1 MKLEIEPQDV
11 AVHGNFKTSEFKT
24 GDTAFIVDMFADKVY
39 SHKERAVIREMACNA
54 HDSHI
59 MAGTEDVPFDVHIP
73 TRLEPY
79 FSLRDY
85 GTGLSDEEVR
95 DHYAGIG
102 ISTKRDN
109 QNVIGCYGIGTL
121 SPYSLA
127 DSFTVKSYKNGVC
140 RTYSCYRNDQRV
152 PVVSLLTECETDE
165 PNGIEVNVSVE
176 GKVYEFGVEAVYVF
190 KFWEGTLPNINDK
203 YVVEQCE
210 DARKGYA
217 FEGDDYGLKNT
228 WGDVFAI
235 MGNIAYTIPR
245 DLDEFRCEGYLKFE
259 LGELSF
265 DTGRENLAMDTKTK
279 EALKAK
285 FAAVK
290 EALTADAIAQI
301 EALPTAWDQAVLAN
315 ELNKGDLGRKIKADL
330 QEYAPD
336 GTTEEMTYFSGYAR
350 SHGGIDK
357 GLTQKIPI
365 GSHVVYYASKPRFQ
379 SRIKQHLKDQ
389 FHQTTLVLLTTQQIA
404 ETGVPADLINDLEDL
419 PKVYSSRSGGSGTV
433 DKCKVY
439 TIRDGY
445 DSYQNRKNW
454 VEAEV
459 DLKDGEERVYVE
471 INRFEV
477 VGQKWFTNTTSQ
489 IRSSIDNLKAHIG
502 DVKVYGIK
510 SVLLKSKGFK
520 NGNWISLDEYLK
532 RETTKVAPKKIQKFT
547 EDSSSMAKLFCSL
560 ADMVDDERFAEFKTL
575 YDSQDEYSFCKTLS
589 NLEIEVEESY
599 EADDVYKDI
608 IDSHDIFGI
617 IDTRHASNNLSKIA
631 KYIINEN
638 N

>member
-176 GKVYEFGVEAVYVF
+176 GRVYEFGAEAVYVF

-203 YVVEQCE
+203 YIVEKCE

-228 WGDVFAI
+228 WGDVFAV

-489 IRSSIDNLKAHIG
+489 IRSSIDDLKAHIG

-547 EDSSSMAKLFCSL
+547 EDSSMAKLFCSL

>member
-203 YVVEQCE
+203 YIVEKCE

-228 WGDVFAI
+228 WGDVFAV

-419 PKVYSSRSGGSGTV
+419 PKVYSSRSSGSGTV

>member
-11 AVHGNFKTSEFKT
+11 AVHGDFKTSEFKT

-59 MAGTEDVPFDVHIP
+59 MAGTEDVPFDVHLP

-85 GTGLSDEEVR
+85 GTGLTDEEVR

-127 DSFTVKSYKNGVC
+127 DSFTVKSYKDGIC

-165 PNGIEVNVSVE
+165 PNGIEVNLSVE
-176 GKVYEFGVEAVYVF
+176 GRVYEFGVEAVYVF

-203 YVVEQCE
+203 YTVEQCE

-217 FEGDDYGLKNT
+217 FEGDGYGLKNT
-228 WGDVFAI
+228 WGDMFAI
-235 MGNIAYTIPR
+235 MGNISYAIPR

-259 LGELSF
+259 LGELTF
-265 DTGRENLAMDTKTK
+265 DSGRENLAMDAKTK
-279 EALKAK
+279 AALKAK
-285 FAAVK
+285 FEEVRAS
-290 EALTADAIAQI
+290 LTADAIAQI
-301 EALPTAWDQAVLAN
+301 EALSTAWDQAVLAN
-315 ELNKGDLGRKIKADL
+315 ELNKGELGRKIKADL

-336 GTTEEMTYFSGYAR
+336 RTTEEMTYFSGGAR
-350 SHGGIDK
+350 SYGGIDK
-357 GLTQKIPI
+357 GNTDKIPM
-365 GSHVVYYASKPRFQ
+365 GNNVEYYASKPRFQ
-379 SRIKQHLKDQ
+379 GRIRQYLKEQSR
-389 FHQTTLVLLTTQQIA
+389 QTTLVLLTTKQIM

-419 PKVYSSRSGGSGTV
+419 PRVHGTRSSSSGTV

-439 TIRDGY
+439 TIKGRRY
-445 DSYQNRKNW
+445 DSYKNRENW
-454 VEAEV
+454 TEAEV
-459 DLKDGEERVYVE
+459 DLKDGEEHVYVE

-477 VGQKWFTNTTSQ
+477 VGQKWFTNNTSQ
-489 IRSSIDNLKAHIG
+489 IRSSIEDLKEHIG

-510 SVLLKSKGFK
+510 SALVRSKGFQ
-520 NGNWISLDEYLK
+520 NGNWISLDDYLK
-532 RETTKVAPKKIQKFT
+532 REMTRVAPKKIQKFT
-547 EDSSSMAKLFCSL
+547 ESSSMAKLLCSL

-575 YDSQDEYSFCKTLS
+575 YDNQDEYSFCKILS
-589 NLEIEVEESY
+589 NLDIKVEESY
-599 EADDVYKDI
+599 EADTVYKDI
-608 IDSHDIFGI
+608 IDSHKIFGI
-617 IDTRHASNNLSKIA
+617 INVGSAMDNLNA
-631 KYIINEN
+631 VAGYIK
-638 N
+638 

>member
-127 DSFTVKSYKNGVC
+127 DSFTVKSYKDGMC

-290 EALTADAIAQI
+290 ESLTADAIAQI
-301 EALPTAWDQAVLAN
+301 KALPTAWDQAVLAN
-315 ELNKGDLGRKIKADL
+315 ELNKGELGRKIKADL

-365 GSHVVYYASKPRFQ
+365 GSHAVYYASKPRFQ

-419 PKVYSSRSGGSGTV
+419 PKVYSSRSSGSGTV

-489 IRSSIDNLKAHIG
+489 IRSSIDDLKAHIG

>member
-176 GKVYEFGVEAVYVF
+176 GRVYEFGAEAVYVF

-203 YVVEQCE
+203 YIVEKCE

-228 WGDVFAI
+228 WGDVFAV

-489 IRSSIDNLKAHIG
+489 IRSSIDDLKAHIG

>member
-11 AVHGNFKTSEFKT
+11 AVHGDFQTSEFKT

-59 MAGTEDVPFDVHIP
+59 MAGTEDVPFDVHLP

-85 GTGLSDEEVR
+85 GTGLSDAEVR

-127 DSFTVKSYKNGVC
+127 DSFTVKSYKNGMC
-140 RTYSCYRNDQRV
+140 RSYSCYRNSQRV

-165 PNGIEVNVSVE
+165 PNGVEVNVSVE
-176 GKVYEFGVEAVYVF
+176 GRVCEFGVEAVHVF

-217 FEGDDYGLKNT
+217 FVSDGYGLKNT
-228 WGDVFAI
+228 WGDMVAI
-235 MGNIAYTIPR
+235 MGNIAYIVPR
-245 DLDEFRCEGYLKFE
+245 DLEEFRCEGYLKFE

-265 DTGRENLAMDTKTK
+265 DTGRENLAMDDKTK

-285 FAAVK
+285 FEKVR
-290 EALTADAIAQI
+290 ESLTEEAIAQI

-315 ELNKGDLGRKIKADL
+315 ELNKGELGRKIEADL
-330 QEYAPD
+330 HEYAPD
-336 GTTEEMTYFSGYAR
+336 KTTEKMTYFSGYSR
-350 SHGGIDK
+350 CYGGIDK
-357 GLTQKIPI
+357 GNTHNIPI
-365 GSHVVYYASKPRFQ
+365 GDNVEYYAYKPRFQ
-379 SRIKQHLKDQ
+379 GRIKQYLKEKNS
-389 FHQTTLVLLTTQQIA
+389 HTTLVLLTAQQIT
-404 ETGVPADLINDLEDL
+404 ETGIPADLINDLEEL
-419 PKVYSSRSGGSGTV
+419 PKVYSNYSGSSGTV

-445 DSYQNRKNW
+445 DRYQKRQNW
-454 VEAEV
+454 TEAVV

-477 VGQKWFTNTTSQ
+477 VGQKWFTNNTSQ
-489 IRSSIDNLKAHIG
+489 IRSCIEDLKKYIG
-502 DVKVYGIK
+502 DVEVYGVK
-510 SVLLKSKGFK
+510 SALVKSKGFK
-520 NGNWISLDEYLK
+520 NGNWISLDDYLK
-532 RETTKVAPKKIQKFT
+532 REMTRVAPKKIQKFT
-547 EDSSSMAKLFCSL
+547 ESSSMAKLLCSL

-575 YDSQDEYSFCKTLS
+575 YDNQDEYSFCKILS
-589 NLEIEVEESY
+589 NLDIKVEESY
-599 EADDVYKDI
+599 EADTVYKDI
-608 IDSHDIFGI
+608 IDNHGIFGI
-617 IDTRHASNNLSKIA
+617 INVGSAMDNLNA
-631 KYIINEN
+631 VAGYIK
-638 N
+638 

>member
-228 WGDVFAI
+228 WGDVFAV

-357 GLTQKIPI
+357 GLTQKVPI

-419 PKVYSSRSGGSGTV
+419 PKVYSSRSSGSGTV

-454 VEAEV
+454 TEAEV

-489 IRSSIDNLKAHIG
+489 IRSSIDDLKAHIG

>member
-203 YVVEQCE
+203 YIVEKCE

-228 WGDVFAI
+228 WGDVFAV

-330 QEYAPD
+330 QEYSPD

>member
-127 DSFTVKSYKNGVC
+127 DSFTVKSYKDGMC

-228 WGDVFAI
+228 WGDVFAV

-301 EALPTAWDQAVLAN
+301 EALPTAWDQAVFAN

-336 GTTEEMTYFSGYAR
+336 RTTEEMTYFSGYAR

-419 PKVYSSRSGGSGTV
+419 PKVYSSRSSGSGTV

-454 VEAEV
+454 TEAEV

-477 VGQKWFTNTTSQ
+477 VGQKWFTNNTSQ
-489 IRSSIDNLKAHIG
+489 IRSSIDDLKAHIG

-547 EDSSSMAKLFCSL
+547 EDSSMAKLFCSL
-560 ADMVDDERFAEFKTL
+560 ADMVDDERFANFKTL

-617 IDTRHASNNLSKIA
+617 INTHHASNNLSKIA

>member
-11 AVHGNFKTSEFKT
+11 AVHGNFQTSEFKT

-59 MAGTEDVPFDVHIP
+59 MAGTEDVPFDVHLP

-95 DHYAGIG
+95 HHYAGIG

-127 DSFTVKSYKNGVC
+127 DSFTVKSYKDGMC

-165 PNGIEVNVSVE
+165 LNGIEVNVSVE
-176 GKVYEFGVEAVYVF
+176 GRVYEFGVEAVHVF

-203 YVVEQCE
+203 YTVEQCE

-228 WGDVFAI
+228 WGDMVAI
-235 MGNIAYTIPR
+235 MGNISYAIPR
-245 DLDEFRCEGYLKFE
+245 DLDEFSCEGYLKFE

-265 DTGRENLAMDTKTK
+265 DSGRENLAMDAKTK

-285 FAAVK
+285 FSAVK

-315 ELNKGDLGRKIKADL
+315 ELNKGELGRKIKADL
-330 QEYAPD
+330 HEYAPD
-336 GTTEEMTYFSGYAR
+336 KTTEEMTYFSGYSR
-350 SHGGIDK
+350 GYGGINK
-357 GLTQKIPI
+357 GNTNKIPM
-365 GSHVVYYASKPRFQ
+365 GNDVEYYASKPRFQ
-379 SRIKQHLKDQ
+379 GRIRQYLKEQSR
-389 FHQTTLVLLTTQQIA
+389 QTTLVLLTTKQIM
-404 ETGVPADLINDLEDL
+404 ETGIPADLINDLEDL
-419 PKVYSSRSGGSGTV
+419 PKVYSNYSGSSGTV

-439 TIRDGY
+439 TLSANVRWKNRD
-445 DSYQNRKNW
+445 NW
-454 VEAEV
+454 IEAEV

-477 VGQKWFTNTTSQ
+477 VGQKWFTGSPDQ
-489 IRSSIDNLKAHIG
+489 IRSSVEDLKKYIG
-502 DVKVYGIK
+502 DVEVYGVK
-510 SVLLKSKGFK
+510 SALVKSKGFQ
-520 NGNWISLDEYLK
+520 NGNWISLYDYLK
-532 RETTKVAPKKIQKFT
+532 REMTKVAPKKIEKFT
-547 EDSSSMAKLFCSL
+547 ESSSMAKLLCNL
-560 ADMVDDERFAEFKTL
+560 ADMVDDEKFAEFKTL
-575 YDSQDEYSFCKTLS
+575 YNNQDEYGLCKILS

-599 EADDVYKDI
+599 EADTVYKDI
-608 IDSHDIFGI
+608 IDSHKIFGI
-617 IDTRHASNNLSKIA
+617 INVGSAMDNLNTVA
-631 KYIINEN
+631 GYIK
-638 N
+638 

>member
-203 YVVEQCE
+203 YIVEKCE

-228 WGDVFAI
+228 WGDVFAV

-419 PKVYSSRSGGSGTV
+419 PKVYSSRSSGSGTV

-477 VGQKWFTNTTSQ
+477 VGQKWFTNNTSQ
-489 IRSSIDNLKAHIG
+489 IRSSIDDLKAHIG

>member
-39 SHKERAVIREMACNA
+39 SHKERAVIREMACNG

-59 MAGTEDVPFDVHIP
+59 MAGTDDVPFDVHLP

-85 GTGLSDEEVR
+85 GTGLTDEEVR

-109 QNVIGCYGIGTL
+109 QDVIGCYGIGTL

-127 DSFTVKSYKNGVC
+127 DSFTVKSYKDGMC

-165 PNGIEVNVSVE
+165 PNGIEVNLSVE
-176 GKVYEFGVEAVYVF
+176 GRVYEFGVEAVYVF

-217 FEGDDYGLKNT
+217 FEGDGYGLKNT
-228 WGDVFAI
+228 WGDVFAV
-235 MGNIAYTIPR
+235 MGNIAYAIPR
-245 DLDEFRCEGYLKFE
+245 ELDEFNCQGYLKFE

-336 GTTEEMTYFSGYAR
+336 RTTEEMTYFSGYAR

-379 SRIKQHLKDQ
+379 SRIRQHLKEQ
-389 FHQTTLVLLTTQQIA
+389 SRQTTLVLLTTQQIA
-404 ETGVPADLINDLEDL
+404 ETGIPADLINDLDHL
-419 PKVYSSRSGGSGTV
+419 PKVYSNYSGSSGTV

-445 DSYQNRKNW
+445 DRYQKPQNW
-454 VEAEV
+454 IEAVV

-477 VGQKWFTNTTSQ
+477 VGQKWFTNNTSQ
-489 IRSSIDNLKAHIG
+489 IRSSIESMKKYIG
-502 DVKVYGIK
+502 DVEVYGVK
-510 SVLLKSKGFK
+510 SALVRTKAFK
-520 NGNWISLDEYLK
+520 NGNWISVDEYLK
-532 RETTKVAPKKIQKFT
+532 REMTKVAPKKIQKFT
-547 EDSSSMAKLFCSL
+547 ESSSMAKLLCSL

-575 YDSQDEYSFCKTLS
+575 YDNEDEYGLCKILS

-599 EADDVYKDI
+599 EADTVYKDI
-608 IDSHDIFGI
+608 IDSHKIFGI
-617 IDTRHASNNLSKIA
+617 INTHQASNNLSKIA

>member
-127 DSFTVKSYKNGVC
+127 DSFTVKSYKDGMC

-228 WGDVFAI
+228 WGDVFAV

-419 PKVYSSRSGGSGTV
+419 PKVYSSRSSGSGTV

-454 VEAEV
+454 TEAEV

-477 VGQKWFTNTTSQ
+477 VGQKWFTNNTSQ
-489 IRSSIDNLKAHIG
+489 IRSSIDDLKAHIG

-547 EDSSSMAKLFCSL
+547 EDSSMAKLFCSL
-560 ADMVDDERFAEFKTL
+560 ADMVDDERFANFKTL

>member
-228 WGDVFAI
+228 WGDVFAV

-301 EALPTAWDQAVLAN
+301 EALPTAWDQAVLADK
-315 ELNKGDLGRKIKADL
+315 LNKGELGKKIKADL

>member
-1 MKLEIEPQDV
+1 MG
-11 AVHGNFKTSEFKT
+11 GN
-24 GDTAFIVDMFADKVY
+24 
-39 SHKERAVIREMACNA
+39 
-54 HDSHI
+54 
-59 MAGTEDVPFDVHIP
+59 
-73 TRLEPY
+73 
-79 FSLRDY
+79 
-85 GTGLSDEEVR
+85 
-95 DHYAGIG
+95 
-102 ISTKRDN
+102 
-109 QNVIGCYGIGTL
+109 
-121 SPYSLA
+121 
-127 DSFTVKSYKNGVC
+127 
-140 RTYSCYRNDQRV
+140 
-152 PVVSLLTECETDE
+152 
-165 PNGIEVNVSVE
+165 
-176 GKVYEFGVEAVYVF
+176 
-190 KFWEGTLPNINDK
+190 
-203 YVVEQCE
+203 
-210 DARKGYA
+210 
-217 FEGDDYGLKNT
+217 
-228 WGDVFAI
+228 
-235 MGNIAYTIPR
+235 
-245 DLDEFRCEGYLKFE
+245 
-259 LGELSF
+259 
-265 DTGRENLAMDTKTK
+265 
-279 EALKAK
+279 
-285 FAAVK
+285 
-290 EALTADAIAQI
+290 
-301 EALPTAWDQAVLAN
+301 
-315 ELNKGDLGRKIKADL
+315 
-330 QEYAPD
+330 
-336 GTTEEMTYFSGYAR
+336 
-350 SHGGIDK
+350 
-357 GLTQKIPI
+357 
-365 GSHVVYYASKPRFQ
+365 VVYYASKPRFQ

-389 FHQTTLVLLTTQQIA
+389 FHHTTLVLLTTQQIA

-419 PKVYSSRSGGSGTV
+419 PKVYSSRSSGSGTV

-489 IRSSIDNLKAHIG
+489 IRSSIDDLKAHIG

-547 EDSSSMAKLFCSL
+547 EDSSMAKLFCSL
-560 ADMVDDERFAEFKTL
+560 ADMVDDERFANFKTL

>member
-59 MAGTEDVPFDVHIP
+59 MAGTEDVPFDVHLP

-127 DSFTVKSYKNGVC
+127 DSFTVKSYKDGMC

-165 PNGIEVNVSVE
+165 PNGIEVNISVE
-176 GKVYEFGVEAVYVF
+176 GRIYEFQKEAVYVF

-203 YVVEQCE
+203 YAVEQCE

-228 WGDVFAI
+228 WGDMVAI
-235 MGNIAYTIPR
+235 MGNISYAIPR
-245 DLDEFRCEGYLKFE
+245 DLDEFSCEGYLKFE

-265 DTGRENLAMDTKTK
+265 DSGRENLAMDTKTK

-285 FAAVK
+285 FAEVK
-290 EALTADAIAQI
+290 ESLTADAIAQI

-315 ELNKGDLGRKIKADL
+315 ELNKGELLARKIKVDL

-336 GTTEEMTYFSGYAR
+336 KTIEEMTYFSGYSR
-350 SHGGIDK
+350 HYGGIDK

-365 GSHVVYYASKPRFQ
+365 GDRVEYYASKPRFQ
-379 SRIKQHLKDQ
+379 GRIKQYLKQ
-389 FHQTTLVLLTTQQIA
+389 QSRQTTLVLLTTKQIM
-404 ETGVPADLINDLEDL
+404 ETGVPTDLINDLEDL
-419 PKVYSSRSGGSGTV
+419 PKVYGTRSSIGSSGTV

-439 TIRDGY
+439 TISDLRY
-445 DSYQNRKNW
+445 DSYKNRENW
-454 VEAEV
+454 TEAEV
-459 DLKDGEERVYVE
+459 DLKDGEEHVYVE

-489 IRSSIDNLKAHIG
+489 IRSSVEELKSYIG

-510 SVLLKSKGFK
+510 SALIKSKGFQ
-520 NGNWISLDEYLK
+520 NGNCISLDEYLK

-547 EDSSSMAKLFCSL
+547 EDYNIAKLLCSL

-575 YDSQDEYSFCKTLS
+575 YNNQHEYSFCKILS
-589 NLEIEVEESY
+589 SLDIEVEESY
-599 EADDVYKDI
+599 EADAVYKDI
-608 IDSHDIFGI
+608 IDSHEIFGI
-617 IDTRHASNNLSKIA
+617 INVASAMDNLNTVA
-631 KYIINEN
+631 GYIK
-638 N
+638 

>member
-1 MKLEIEPQDV
+1 
-11 AVHGNFKTSEFKT
+11 
-24 GDTAFIVDMFADKVY
+24 
-39 SHKERAVIREMACNA
+39 
-54 HDSHI
+54 
-59 MAGTEDVPFDVHIP
+59 
-73 TRLEPY
+73 
-79 FSLRDY
+79 
-85 GTGLSDEEVR
+85 
-95 DHYAGIG
+95 
-102 ISTKRDN
+102 
-109 QNVIGCYGIGTL
+109 
-121 SPYSLA
+121 
-127 DSFTVKSYKNGVC
+127 
-140 RTYSCYRNDQRV
+140 
-152 PVVSLLTECETDE
+152 
-165 PNGIEVNVSVE
+165 
-176 GKVYEFGVEAVYVF
+176 
-190 KFWEGTLPNINDK
+190 
-203 YVVEQCE
+203 
-210 DARKGYA
+210 
-217 FEGDDYGLKNT
+217 
-228 WGDVFAI
+228 
-235 MGNIAYTIPR
+235 
-245 DLDEFRCEGYLKFE
+245 

-419 PKVYSSRSGGSGTV
+419 PKVYSSRSSGSGTV

-454 VEAEV
+454 TEAEV

-477 VGQKWFTNTTSQ
+477 VGQKWFTNNTSQ
-489 IRSSIDNLKAHIG
+489 IRSSIDDLKAHIG

-547 EDSSSMAKLFCSL
+547 EDSSMAKLFCSL
-560 ADMVDDERFAEFKTL
+560 ADMVDDERFANFKTL